1 MKKNFKS
8 YALIWVIFLAAFN
21 AIVFLVSTHYY
32 TGL

>member
-21 AIVFLVSTHYY
+21 AIVFWFDPLYR
-32 TGL
+32 L